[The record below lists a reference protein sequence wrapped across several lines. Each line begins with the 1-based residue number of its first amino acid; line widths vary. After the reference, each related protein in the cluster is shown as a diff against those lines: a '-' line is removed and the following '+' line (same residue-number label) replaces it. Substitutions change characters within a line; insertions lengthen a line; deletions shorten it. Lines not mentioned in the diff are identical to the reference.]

1 MDVIMVFLVGTRN
14 EGSLV
19 DGSRMCR
26 PRSDAGLGRVMV
38 MTLGVNVAGG
48 VAYVAL
54 VDGGKLVDCGPYTV
68 APGDM
73 LGSIAGLVK
82 FEEDVS
88 RQLSLWGAAK
98 VVILEPETTYKGGY
112 KNFVDRIGIETIF
125 LMSAHRAD
133 IPSYRLS
140 RQKVRSILELGR
152 GSTFEVL
159 AAGLL
164 AHVGPHW
171 KNKRDCAALAAL
183 AGEAA

>member
-1 MDVIMVFLVGTRN
+1 MAV
-14 EGSLV
+14 
-19 DGSRMCR
+19 
-26 PRSDAGLGRVMV
+26 
-38 MTLGVNVAGG
+38 TLGVNVAGS

-54 VDGGKLVDCGPYTV
+54 VDGGQLLDRSPYTV

-73 LGSIAGLVK
+73 LGSVAGLAK

-88 RQLSLWGAAK
+88 RQLTLWDVRTL
-98 VVILEPETTYKGGY
+98 VVLEPETTYKGSY

-125 LMSAHRAD
+125 LMSAHRAE
-133 IPSYRLS
+133 IASYRLS

-159 AAGLL
+159 AAGRLTP
-164 AHVGPHW
+164 VGPHW